1 MPDNLKRKTLAF
13 LLLAVI
19 LTVLLAAALPALN
32 LQPGIPLP
40 FQRDDS
46 GALQS
51 NQTPQASIS
60 FGTFS
65 KAILESILVL
75 IIIYALFESRKG
87 LPWKKILLPALMV
100 GLLALIVLYILFA
113 MLGVHINLNSSA
125 PDVLPP
131 AVNITPPPLGPL
143 PPGLLWLVWGG
154 LAALVILLGIWLI
167 RWVNRS
173 ALPDGSLES
182 EAQQAIQALQS
193 GAELKDVILRCYVQ
207 MSRVLQKEQKLEL
220 KQTMTAR
227 EFERLLEARGFPPAP
242 VHQLTGL
249 FEYARYGH
257 RQPGPGDEA
266 QALDCLQAIVQY
278 SRLNRETD

>member
-87 LPWKKILLPALMV
+87 LPWKKILL
-100 GLLALIVLYILFA
+100 LL
-113 MLGVHINLNSSA
+113 
-125 PDVLPP
+125 
-131 AVNITPPPLGPL
+131 
-143 PPGLLWLVWGG
+143 LLK
-154 LAALVILLGIWLI
+154 II
-167 RWVNRS
+167 
-173 ALPDGSLES
+173 
-182 EAQQAIQALQS
+182 
-193 GAELKDVILRCYVQ
+193 
-207 MSRVLQKEQKLEL
+207 
-220 KQTMTAR
+220 
-227 EFERLLEARGFPPAP
+227 
-242 VHQLTGL
+242 
-249 FEYARYGH
+249 
-257 RQPGPGDEA
+257 
-266 QALDCLQAIVQY
+266 
-278 SRLNRETD
+278 